1 MRTIRMYLSEPFYWL
16 YEKTGY
22 WRFGNWADTI
32 VPMITK
38 EEFKEYYPD
47 AHKMFLDNTDNT
59 EEIDKVDIL
68 KALIENNEV
77 KK

>member
-1 MRTIRMYLSEPFYWL
+1 MRTIRMYLAEPFYWL

-38 EEFKEYYPD
+38 EELKKQYFD
-47 AHKMFLDNTDNT
+47 LN
-59 EEIDKVDIL
+59 DI
-68 KALIENNEV
+68 
-77 KK
+77 